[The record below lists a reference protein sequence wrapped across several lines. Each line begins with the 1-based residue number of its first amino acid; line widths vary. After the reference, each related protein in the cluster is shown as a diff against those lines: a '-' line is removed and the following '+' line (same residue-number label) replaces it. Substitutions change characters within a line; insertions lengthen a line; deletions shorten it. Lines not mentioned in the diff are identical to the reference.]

1 MKTPDPDQFPIESIR
16 PGHISIIT
24 LQRGQYVCSVAVDGR
39 DVLSKIRGL
48 PWTVADGVE
57 PWELADAAKALCL

>member
-1 MKTPDPDQFPIESIR
+1 MNPPESFRIESVR
-16 PGHISIIT
+16 QGRTSTIT
-24 LQRGQYVCSVAVDGR
+24 LQRGQCVCSVAVDGR